1 MHSRHFFITEKNTM
15 NPGQTSKKRRNILIW
30 IHIVHENELLYYISY
45 AGKIAHDKSH
55 DWLERKSPSLTF
67 K

>member
-1 MHSRHFFITEKNTM
+1 M

-30 IHIVHENELLYYISY
+30 IHIVHENELLNYISY